1 MRFIAWFNEIP
12 DQELVQKAGG
22 KGASLCRMHR
32 NGYPVPE
39 GFIVCSEMF
48 DAFLEESGLKP
59 RIMELIGQ
67 IDCDDQQSL
76 CDLSQQIR
84 DMIVATPMPDNLTKL
99 LAGHYRALGDCPP
112 VAVRSSGTAED
123 LLDASFAGQQETY
136 LYVIGEKEVIH
147 YVKECWASLYNDRAI
162 FYRRCKQFE
171 EDSISI
177 AVVVQRMVNADK
189 AGVIFSANPITN
201 DRNSVMIE
209 AAWGLGEGVV
219 QGIVTPDN
227 YVIVK
232 GTYDIAT
239 EYISE
244 KEIMVVRLC
253 ERGGVKE
260 VEVPENMR
268 CAPVL
273 SERERR
279 ALVDMAVNVEN
290 FYQLPQDLEWAIEGD
305 KLYLLQSRPITTVK
319 G

>member
-1 MRFIAWFNEIP
+1 
-12 DQELVQKAGG
+12 
-22 KGASLCRMHR
+22 
-32 NGYPVPE
+32 
-39 GFIVCSEMF
+39 
-48 DAFLEESGLKP
+48 
-59 RIMELIGQ
+59 
-67 IDCDDQQSL
+67 
-76 CDLSQQIR
+76 
-84 DMIVATPMPDNLTKL
+84 
-99 LAGHYRALGDCPP
+99 
-112 VAVRSSGTAED
+112 
-123 LLDASFAGQQETY
+123 
-136 LYVIGEKEVIH
+136 
-147 YVKECWASLYNDRAI
+147 
-162 FYRRCKQFE
+162 
-171 EDSISI
+171 
-177 AVVVQRMVNADK
+177 MVNADK

-201 DRNSVMIE
+201 DRGSVMIE

-227 YVIVK
+227 YVVIK
-232 GTYDIAT
+232 DTYDIAT

-273 SERERR
+273 SEGERR
-279 ALVDMAVNVEN
+279 ALVDMAVNVER